1 MHFSRTSLS
10 VNLLSQR
17 ECYCR
22 QEGSCKVLSIYYSL
36 QWQRPILQG
45 IFSCFSDIFSIG
57 ILSLYTLCIKIVRQ
71 HSFFL
76 YISII
81 ISEFHIFFYQNDTK
95 KTTFGKNEILC
106 GKPHIVK
113 EKKII
118 YIFCHTKIYLVK
130 TLLCDCN
137 SLDCIMYVPK

>member
-1 MHFSRTSLS
+1 M
-10 VNLLSQR
+10 LLQAAAK
-17 ECYCR
+17 CY
-22 QEGSCKVLSIYYSL
+22 LSIIVCSGRGQYFRAFL
-36 QWQRPILQG
+36 VVFQ
-45 IFSCFSDIFSIG
+45 IFFSIG

-71 HSFFL
+71 HSFFCIP
-76 YISII
+76 ISII

-106 GKPHIVK
+106 GKATYCK
-113 EKKII
+113 GKKII